1 VEQKLMSELPPIVQL
16 RQALDAV
23 ERQLVDIDQS
33 PTMVST
39 VLLAADRIDELLAQL
54 HTSQIDVRAE
64 EVRVDTLR
72 SRLQAMAERIVALV
86 QRHAQVAAL
95 EQSQHWQQLAA
106 LAQQRA
112 KQRLRRLTTTGGA
125 VITLLVLLFVVL
137 PWVFPPVPTA
147 DVATLQELVST
158 GKLADAQ
165 RFAEAEQQRAPN
177 DAQIYHWL
185 AALALQRNDAD
196 AAERWEQA
204 ARQLTPDEATL
215 RFERGFVLSQAQL
228 WDAASRETDALLALD
243 GGVARGYYLRGHI
256 AELRGEARNAIA
268 AFTEA
273 AEQANSDGDAQLAG
287 LARSRAAFLTQ
298 QTIGP

>member
-1 VEQKLMSELPPIVQL
+1 MSELPPIVQL